1 MERFAVVFRPQ
12 ALSDVEA
19 IFLYVLEVSGSVET
33 ASAFTD
39 RIFARCQRIGNAP
52 RGGVAREDLG
62 PGIRLVPFERRA
74 VILYRLEAETV
85 VIVDIFYGGR
95 DYAALM
101 KGEGD

>member
-1 MERFAVVFRPQ
+1 MERVAVVFRPQ
-12 ALSDVEA
+12 ALADIEA
-19 IFLYVLEVSGSVET
+19 IFLFVLERSQSFKT
-33 ASAFTD
+33 ASGFTD
-39 RIFARCQRIGNAP
+39 RIFDRCERIGNVP

-62 PGIRLVPFERRA
+62 PGIRLVPFERSA

-101 KGEGD
+101 QGEVD